1 MIDGQQPTVPLPDN
15 TIMSAAK
22 TGRQRAKSAK
32 QPVFTRASWG
42 GLTFDP
48 TWGMDATSPGPSTYN
63 YNMDSVS
70 AHRASTE
77 RVFNNLAPRFD
88 EKTAE
93 RNALR
98 APGPG
103 SYVIP
108 STLNA
113 ALEPIKKT
121 VKTTLASVDLLQHL
135 HETSTESSA
144 PSIPRK
150 GQTYG
155 YDTDEYGRLVLQ
167 DLQIPGYSGVM
178 ITLPFNTP

>member
-1 MIDGQQPTVPLPDN
+1 
-15 TIMSAAK
+15 MSAAK
-22 TGRQRAKSAK
+22 TGRQRAKSAR
-32 QPVFTRASWG
+32 QPLFTRTPWG
-42 GLTFDP
+42 GVTFDP
-48 TWGMDATSPGPSTYN
+48 LWGMDATLPGPSTYN
-63 YNMDSVS
+63 YNMDSVT
-70 AHRASTE
+70 AHRPSTQ

-93 RNALR
+93 RDALR

-121 VKTTLASVDLLQHL
+121 VKTQLTSVELLHHL
-135 HETSTESSA
+135 HQTSTESSA

-150 GQTYG
+150 GQNYG
-155 YDTDEYGRLVLQ
+155 YDTDEYGRLVPQ
-167 DLQIPGYSGVM
+167 DLQIPGYSG
-178 ITLPFNTP
+178 NTSLLYLIL

>member
-1 MIDGQQPTVPLPDN
+1 
-15 TIMSAAK
+15 MSAAK
-22 TGRQRAKSAK
+22 TGRQRAKSAR
-32 QPVFTRASWG
+32 QPLFTRSAWG

-48 TWGMDATSPGPSTYN
+48 LWGMDATSPGPSTYN
-63 YNMDSVS
+63 YNMDGVT

-88 EKTAE
+88 EKAAE

-113 ALEPIKKT
+113 ALEPVKKP
-121 VKTTLASVDLLQHL
+121 VKTQLASVDLLHHL
-135 HETSTESSA
+135 QETSTESSA

-150 GQTYG
+150 GQSYG
-155 YDTDEYGRLVLQ
+155 YETDEHGRLVLQ
-167 DLQIPGYSGVM
+167 DLQIPGYSG
-178 ITLPFNTP
+178 NTSL